1 MRRSLQWVM
10 YVAIKSI
17 VVSCLLLFISG
28 LVQAQQQ
35 DQSVTTFKE
44 LTIKS
49 DWLGYPTPET
59 VKSHPGARTVITN
72 KELTESGA
80 RTVEDALR
88 NVPGVRVFD
97 ESGTGILPN
106 IGIRGLSPLRS
117 EQALILVDGIPVTLA
132 PYGQTGLSLFPLTMN
147 AIESIDVARGGVAVH
162 YGPNNVGGVINFV
175 TKRIPAKKT
184 MTIRETLSLSPS
196 TERMLADSYIRVG
209 GFVNDKLG
217 LQLQGN
223 FINGDSIRAHSDTQV
238 TNIMADVNWYP
249 ANNIDIKGSL
259 QYYKTKNNLPGALTP
274 ESYKQDRHQSTRPL
288 DRFTGDTLR
297 GSLIYNQ
304 YFDNGAEFSWTNFA
318 HRSNRQFFFGDALNA
333 DDTSTLE
340 RSSPREFLVYG
351 SEPRLSFY
359 INKGI
364 KQKISIGARYM
375 REEVDYIVDA
385 RDLLTNEFSVARDWR
400 FGNHAFAAYISDTFF
415 LFDDKLKIT
424 PGVRREQVYLDFRN
438 NQTGSKESNP
448 TKDWLPGVDIGY
460 QITDAIFLFGNFHE
474 SLRPVQ
480 FTQITFGGAQ
490 AAERADNFEVGLRL
504 TPLQNI
510 GVNLAAFR
518 IDFDNKLEFVSQDV
532 GFRNLGKSRHQG
544 IETEFTWQPKQI
556 DGLDLRTGY
565 TYIDTEQRSG
575 QFKGNELPLAAHHQ
589 LNFWANYSRADWNWN
604 LNGLY
609 QSKSFSDGANTLI
622 ENEEG
627 SIGRIPSF
635 WVWNA
640 QITRNFRWDKR
651 KIKAGLAINNMFNHN
666 YFFRGVDFSRGRM
679 PAPGRTLLFT
689 AQLDF

>member
-1 MRRSLQWVM
+1 MERILLQVLGA
-10 YVAIKSI
+10 VVKL
-17 VVSCLLLFISG
+17 VVSCLLIFISTV
-28 LVQAQQQ
+28 VQAQQDPSIQ
-35 DQSVTTFKE
+35 TFKE
-44 LTIKS
+44 MTVKG
-49 DWLGYPTPET
+49 DWLGSPTPET

-117 EQALILVDGIPVTLA
+117 EQALILVDGVPVTLA

-175 TKRIPAKKT
+175 TKPIPTKKSVT
-184 MTIRETLSLSPS
+184 FRETLSLAPA
-196 TERMLADSYIRVG
+196 TERMLADTYIRVG
-209 GFVNDKLG
+209 GFVNDQVG
-217 LQLQGN
+217 LQIQGN
-223 FINGDSIRAHSDTQV
+223 FINGDSIRANSDTQV
-238 TNIMADVNWYP
+238 TNIMADAHWFP
-249 ANNIDIKGSL
+249 TDKIDIKANL
-259 QYYKTKNNLPGALTP
+259 QYYKTTNNLPGALTP
-274 ESYKQDRHQSTRPL
+274 ASYKQDRNQSTRPL

-297 GSLIYNQ
+297 SSLVYNQ
-304 YFDNGAEFSWTNFA
+304 YFDNGAEFSWTNFV
-318 HRSNRQFFFGDALNA
+318 HNSNRQFFFGDALNA
-333 DDTSTLE
+333 DEVSTLE
-340 RSSPREFLVYG
+340 RSSPREFVVFG
-351 SEPRLSFY
+351 SEPRFSFY

-385 RDLLTNEFSVARDWR
+385 RELSTNAFSVARDWR

-415 LFDDKLKIT
+415 LLDDKLKIT

-438 NQTGSKESNP
+438 NQTNDNESNS
-448 TKDWLPGVDIGY
+448 TKDWLPGVDVGY

-490 AAERADNFEVGLRL
+490 AAERANNYEAGLRL
-504 TPLQNI
+504 TPFHNI
-510 GVNLAAFR
+510 GVNLAIFR

-544 IETEFTWQPKQI
+544 VETEFTWQPKLI
-556 DGLDLRTGY
+556 DGLELRTGY
-565 TYIDTEQRSG
+565 TFIDTEQRSG

-589 LNFWANYSRADWNWN
+589 FNFWGNYRRASWNFN
-604 LNGLY
+604 VNGLF
-609 QSKSFSDGANTLI
+609 QSKSFSDGANTLT
-622 ENEEG
+622 ENESG
-627 SIGRIPSF
+627 SIGRIPAF

-640 QITRNFRWDKR
+640 HITRDFRWDKR
-651 KIKAGLAINNMFNHN
+651 RIKAGLAINNMFNHH

-679 PAPGRTLLFT
+679 PAPVRTLLFT